1 VNRKAG
7 RQNEKEFGN
16 MPSYKFDH
24 VHLRSTEP
32 DKTAEFYV
40 KMFGA
45 TVVGKNDMGGGKIMV
60 SMELNGTSILIAPAE
75 EGTVQNGLDHFGIST
90 DNLETAIS
98 ELKAQ
103 GVTFT
108 QDMRVVSPTFRMSF
122 LTAPE
127 NVKIELQ
134 EGTL

>member
-1 VNRKAG
+1 
-7 RQNEKEFGN
+7 
-16 MPSYKFDH
+16 MPNFWFDH
-24 VHLRSTEP
+24 VHLMST
-32 DKTAEFYV
+32 DTVKTAAFYE

-45 TVVGKNDMGGGKIMV
+45 KIVSKREFGPGRTMV
-60 SMELNGTSILIAPAE
+60 SLDLNGTSILIAPAQQ
-75 EGTVQNGLDHFGIST
+75 GTVQNGLDHFGIRT
-90 DNLETAIS
+90 DDLKTAVA

-108 QDMRVVSPTFRMSF
+108 QDLREVTPTFKMSF

>member
-1 VNRKAG
+1 
-7 RQNEKEFGN
+7 
-16 MPSYKFDH
+16 MPKYWFDH
-24 VHLRSTEP
+24 VHLRST
-32 DKTAEFYV
+32 DTVKTAEFYE

-45 TVVGKNDMGGGKIMV
+45 KVVSKREFGPGRTMV
-60 SMELNGTSILIAPAE
+60 SLDLDGTSILIAPAE
-75 EGTVQNGLDHFGIST
+75 EGTVQNGLDHFGIQT
-90 DNLETAIS
+90 DDLKTAI
-98 ELKAQ
+98 EDLKGQ

-108 QDMRVVSPTFRMSF
+108 QDYREVGPNFKMSF

>member
-1 VNRKAG
+1 
-7 RQNEKEFGN
+7 
-16 MPSYKFDH
+16 MPEYSFDH
-24 VHLRSTEP
+24 VHLRST
-32 DKTAEFYV
+32 DTVKTAEFYE

-45 TVVGKNDMGGGKIMV
+45 TIVSKREFGEGKAMISLD
-60 SMELNGTSILIAPAE
+60 LNGTSILIAPAE
-75 EGTVQNGLDHFGIST
+75 EGTVQNGLDHFGIQT
-90 DNLETAIS
+90 NDLKTAVE

-108 QDMRVVSPTFRMSF
+108 QDYREVSPTFKMSF

-134 EGTL
+134 EGTP

>member
-1 VNRKAG
+1 
-7 RQNEKEFGN
+7 
-16 MPSYKFDH
+16 MPKYWFDH
-24 VHLRSTEP
+24 VHLHST
-32 DKTAEFYV
+32 DTVKTAEFYE

-45 TVVGKNDMGGGKIMV
+45 KIV
-60 SMELNGTSILIAPAE
+60 SKREFGEGRAMISMDLDGTSILITPVE
-75 EGTVQNGLDHFGIST
+75 EGTLQNGLDHFGIQT
-90 DNLETAIS
+90 DDLKAAIE

-108 QDMRVVSPTFRMSF
+108 QDYREVSPSFKMSF

>member
-1 VNRKAG
+1 
-7 RQNEKEFGN
+7 
-16 MPSYKFDH
+16 MPSYQFDH
-24 VHLRSTEP
+24 VHLRSTNTQ
-32 DKTAEFYV
+32 KTADFYV
-40 KMFGA
+40 QMFGA
-45 TVVGKNDMGGGKIMV
+45 KIVKKMEFGEGKAMIGLD
-60 SMELNGTSILIAPAE
+60 LNGTSILLAPAE

-90 DNLETAIS
+90 DNLEEAIK

-103 GVTFT
+103 GVPFT
-108 QDMRVVSPTFRMSF
+108 QEMRVVSPTFRMSF

>member
-1 VNRKAG
+1 
-7 RQNEKEFGN
+7 
-16 MPSYKFDH
+16 MPKYWFDH
-24 VHLRSTEP
+24 VHLRST
-32 DKTAEFYV
+32 DTAKTAEFYE

-45 TVVGKNDMGGGKIMV
+45 KVVSKREFGEGRAMISLD
-60 SMELNGTSILIAPAE
+60 LNGTSILIPPAE
-75 EGTVQNGLDHFGIST
+75 EGTVQNGLDHFGIQT
-90 DNLETAIS
+90 DDLKTAI
-98 ELKAQ
+98 ENLKAN

-108 QDMRVVSPTFRMSF
+108 QDYREVSPTFKMSF

>member
-1 VNRKAG
+1 MEFAPGKAMIG
-7 RQNEKEFGN
+7 L
-16 MPSYKFDH
+16 D
-24 VHLRSTEP
+24 
-32 DKTAEFYV
+32 
-40 KMFGA
+40 
-45 TVVGKNDMGGGKIMV
+45 
-60 SMELNGTSILIAPAE
+60 LNGTSILIAPAE

-90 DNLETAIS
+90 DNLEEAIQ
-98 ELKAQ
+98 ELKAK
-103 GVTFT
+103 GVPFT